1 MAPVWPIRLL
11 AAVLLLPLA
20 ALAARTADGI
30 ARVVIARL
38 HGAPLPLVRNAAGPA
53 APDAMGPMGSGASS
67 HRSASRLSVSM
78 LSISLPS
85 ISSLS
90 GGLALA
96 PFLFIPPGRFPAV
109 LGTDIDV
116 ILIPILLL
124 LSGWVGT
131 AGRRGPWA
139 SLWGWSL
146 PVAAVIGSAS
156 WVAWRT
162 GMPGAPLGLG
172 VFVTRSVWSVAEG
185 TVRVLGLSALAAA
198 TALVLPLFELGD
210 DADPAPVRVAD
221 SLRGLAMAALGVSL
235 FAPFSALDLFERGG
249 FLMAALDLPLFWGKA
264 VLARAAAG
272 AFFGRLSLRLGPERA
287 ARFCFASAAGLAL
300 AGGLLVLTA

>member
-1 MAPVWPIRLL
+1 MWPIRLF

-30 ARVVIARL
+30 ARVVVARL
-38 HGAPLPLVRNAAGPA
+38 HGAPPPPVRDAAGLA
-53 APDAMGPMGSGASS
+53 SPDTIGPMGSDAPSYRAASP
-67 HRSASRLSVSM
+67 LT
-78 LSISLPS
+78 ISLLS

-90 GGLALA
+90 GGLAS
-96 PFLFIPPGRFPAV
+96 FLFIPPGRFPAV
-109 LGTDIDV
+109 LGTDIDI
-116 ILIPILLL
+116 ILIPTLLL
-124 LSGWVGT
+124 LSGWAGT
-131 AGRRGPWA
+131 AGRRSPWA
-139 SLWGWSL
+139 SLWGWAL

-156 WVAWRT
+156 WVAWRK
-162 GMPGAPLGLG
+162 GMPGAPLGLA

-185 TVRVLGLSALAAA
+185 AGALGLSAVAAA
-198 TALVLPLFELGD
+198 TALVLPLFKLGD
-210 DADPAPVRVAD
+210 DEGPASARAAD
-221 SLRGLAMAALGVSL
+221 SIRGLAMAALGVSL
-235 FAPFSALDLFERGG
+235 FAPFSTLDLFERGG
-249 FLMAALDLPLFWGKA
+249 FLMAVVDLPLFWVKA

>member
-1 MAPVWPIRLL
+1 MWPIRLF

-30 ARVVIARL
+30 ARVVVARL
-38 HGAPLPLVRNAAGPA
+38 RGAPPPPVR
-53 APDAMGPMGSGASS
+53 DATGLASPNTIGPMGSDAPSYRAASP
-67 HRSASRLSVSM
+67 

-90 GGLALA
+90 VVLALA

-124 LSGWVGT
+124 LSGWAGT

-156 WVAWRT
+156 WLAWRT

-185 TVRVLGLSALAAA
+185 TVRALGLSALAAA

-210 DADPAPVRVAD
+210 DAGPAPVRGAD
-221 SLRGLAMAALGVSL
+221 SLRGLAVAALGVSL
-235 FAPFSALDLFERGG
+235 FVPFSVLDMFGRGG
-249 FLMAALDLPLFWGKA
+249 FFMAALDLPLFWGKV
-264 VLARAAAG
+264 VLVRAAAG
-272 AFFGRLSLRLGPERA
+272 ALFGLLSLCLGSERA
-287 ARFCFASAAGLAL
+287 TRFCFASATGLAL

>member
-1 MAPVWPIRLL
+1 MWPIRLF

-30 ARVVIARL
+30 ARAAAARL
-38 HGAPLPLVRNAAGPA
+38 RGAPPPPGRDAAGLA
-53 APDAMGPMGSGASS
+53 SPDTIGPMGSDAPSYRAASP
-67 HRSASRLSVSM
+67 
-78 LSISLPS
+78 LSISLLS

-96 PFLFIPPGRFPAV
+96 SFLFIPPGRFPAV
-109 LGTDIDV
+109 LGTDIDI
-116 ILIPILLL
+116 ILIPTLLL
-124 LSGWVGT
+124 LSGWAGT
-131 AGRRGPWA
+131 AGRRSPWA
-139 SLWGWSL
+139 SLWGWAL
-146 PVAAVIGSAS
+146 PVAAVLGSAS
-156 WVAWRT
+156 WVAWRK
-162 GMPGAPLGLG
+162 GMPGAPLGLA

-185 TVRVLGLSALAAA
+185 AGGLGLSAVAAA
-198 TALVLPLFELGD
+198 MALVLPLFKLGD
-210 DADPAPVRVAD
+210 DEGPASARAAD
-221 SLRGLAMAALGVSL
+221 SMRGLAMAALGVSL

-249 FLMAALDLPLFWGKA
+249 FLLAALDLPLFWGKT
-264 VLARAAAG
+264 VLVRAAAG

>member
-1 MAPVWPIRLL
+1 MWPIRLF

-30 ARVVIARL
+30 ARVVVARL
-38 HGAPLPLVRNAAGPA
+38 RGAPPPPVRDAAGLA
-53 APDAMGPMGSGASS
+53 SPDTIGPMGSDAPSYRAASP
-67 HRSASRLSVSM
+67 
-78 LSISLPS
+78 LSISLLS

-96 PFLFIPPGRFPAV
+96 SFLFIPPGRFPAV
-109 LGTDIDV
+109 LGTDIDI
-116 ILIPILLL
+116 ILIPTLLL
-124 LSGWVGT
+124 LSGWAGT
-131 AGRRGPWA
+131 AGRRGPWV
-139 SLWGWSL
+139 SLWGWAL

-156 WVAWRT
+156 WVAWRK
-162 GMPGAPLGLG
+162 GMPGAPLGLA

-185 TVRVLGLSALAAA
+185 AGVLGLSAVAAA
-198 TALVLPLFELGD
+198 AALVLPLFKLGD
-210 DADPAPVRVAD
+210 DEGPASARAAD
-221 SLRGLAMAALGVSL
+221 SMRGLAMAALGVSL

-249 FLMAALDLPLFWGKA
+249 FLMAALDLPLFWGKT
-264 VLARAAAG
+264 VLVRAAAW

-300 AGGLLVLTA
+300 AGGLLVLTS

>member
-1 MAPVWPIRLL
+1 MWTIRLS

-30 ARVVIARL
+30 ARAAVARF
-38 HGAPLPLVRNAAGPA
+38 HGAPLPPVRDAAGPA
-53 APDAMGPMGSGASS
+53 APDAMGPMGSGAPS
-67 HRSASRLSVSM
+67 HRSASRLSVSFF
-78 LSISLPS
+78 S

-90 GGLALA
+90 GVLALA

-109 LGTDIDV
+109 LGTDIDIV
-116 ILIPILLL
+116 LIPILLL
-124 LSGWVGT
+124 LSGWAGT
-131 AGRRGPWA
+131 AGRRGSWVSLCGWA
-139 SLWGWSL
+139 L

-172 VFVTRSVWSVAEG
+172 VFVTKSVWSVAEG

-210 DADPAPVRVAD
+210 DAAPAPIRGAD
-221 SLRGLAMAALGVSL
+221 SLRGLAAAALGVSL
-235 FAPFSALDLFERGG
+235 FVPFPALDMFGRGG
-249 FLMAALDLPLFWGKA
+249 LFMAALDLPLFWVKV
-264 VLARAAAG
+264 VLVRAAAG
-272 AFFGRLSLRLGPERA
+272 VLFGLLSLRLGPERA
-287 ARFCFASAAGLAL
+287 ARFCFASATGLAL
-300 AGGLLVLTA
+300 AGGLLVLTV

>member
-1 MAPVWPIRLL
+1 MWPIRLF

-30 ARVVIARL
+30 ARVVVARL
-38 HGAPLPLVRNAAGPA
+38 RGAPPPPVRDAAGLA
-53 APDAMGPMGSGASS
+53 SPDTIGPMGSDASLY
-67 HRSASRLSVSM
+67 RAASP
-78 LSISLPS
+78 LSISLLS

-96 PFLFIPPGRFPAV
+96 SFLFIPPGRFPAV
-109 LGTDIDV
+109 LGTDIDI
-116 ILIPILLL
+116 ILIPTLLL
-124 LSGWVGT
+124 LSGWAGT
-131 AGRRGPWA
+131 AGRRSPWA
-139 SLWGWSL
+139 SLWGWAL
-146 PVAAVIGSAS
+146 PVAAVLGSAS
-156 WVAWRT
+156 WVAWRK
-162 GMPGAPLGLG
+162 GMPGAPLGLA

-185 TVRVLGLSALAAA
+185 TVRALGLSAVAAA
-198 TALVLPLFELGD
+198 MALILPLFKLGD
-210 DADPAPVRVAD
+210 DKGPASARAAD
-221 SLRGLAMAALGVSL
+221 SMRGLAMAALGVSL

-249 FLMAALDLPLFWGKA
+249 FLMAALDLPLFWGKT
-264 VLARAAAG
+264 VLVRAAAG

>member
-1 MAPVWPIRLL
+1 MWPIRLF

-30 ARVVIARL
+30 ARVAVARL
-38 HGAPLPLVRNAAGPA
+38 RGAPPPPGRDAAGLTS
-53 APDAMGPMGSGASS
+53 PDTIGPMGSDAPSYRAASP
-67 HRSASRLSVSM
+67 
-78 LSISLPS
+78 LSISLLS

-96 PFLFIPPGRFPAV
+96 SFLFIPPGRFPAV
-109 LGTDIDV
+109 LGTDIDI
-116 ILIPILLL
+116 ILIPTLLL
-124 LSGWVGT
+124 LSGWAGT
-131 AGRRGPWA
+131 AGRRSPWA
-139 SLWGWSL
+139 SLWGWAL

-156 WVAWRT
+156 WVAWRK
-162 GMPGAPLGLG
+162 GMPGAPLGLA

-185 TVRVLGLSALAAA
+185 AGALGLSAVAAA
-198 TALVLPLFELGD
+198 TALVLPLFKLGD
-210 DADPAPVRVAD
+210 DEGPASARAAD
-221 SLRGLAMAALGVSL
+221 SIRGLAMAALGVSL
-235 FAPFSALDLFERGG
+235 FAPFSALDLSERGG
-249 FLMAALDLPLFWGKA
+249 FLMAVVDLPLFWVKA

>member
-1 MAPVWPIRLL
+1 MWPIRLF

-30 ARVVIARL
+30 ARVVVARL
-38 HGAPLPLVRNAAGPA
+38 RGAPPPPVRDAAGLA
-53 APDAMGPMGSGASS
+53 SPDTIGPMGSDAPSYRAASP
-67 HRSASRLSVSM
+67 
-78 LSISLPS
+78 LSISLLS

-96 PFLFIPPGRFPAV
+96 SFLFIPPGRFPAV
-109 LGTDIDV
+109 LGTDIDI
-116 ILIPILLL
+116 ILIPTLLL
-124 LSGWVGT
+124 LSGWAGT
-131 AGRRGPWA
+131 AGRRSPWA
-139 SLWGWSL
+139 SLWGWAL

-156 WVAWRT
+156 WVAWRK
-162 GMPGAPLGLG
+162 GMPGAPLGLE

-185 TVRVLGLSALAAA
+185 AGVLGLSAVAAA
-198 TALVLPLFELGD
+198 TALVLPLFKLGD
-210 DADPAPVRVAD
+210 DEGPASARAAD

-249 FLMAALDLPLFWGKA
+249 FLMAVVDLPLFWVKA

-287 ARFCFASAAGLAL
+287 VRFCFASAAGLAL

>member
-1 MAPVWPIRLL
+1 MWPIRLF

-30 ARVVIARL
+30 ARGVAARL
-38 HGAPLPLVRNAAGPA
+38 RGAPLPPGRDAAGLA
-53 APDAMGPMGSGASS
+53 SPDTIGPMGSDAPSYRAASP
-67 HRSASRLSVSM
+67 
-78 LSISLPS
+78 LSISLLS

-96 PFLFIPPGRFPAV
+96 SFLFIPPGRFPAV
-109 LGTDIDV
+109 LGTDIDI
-116 ILIPILLL
+116 ILIPTLLL
-124 LSGWVGT
+124 LSGWAGT
-131 AGRRGPWA
+131 AGRRSPWA
-139 SLWGWSL
+139 SLWGWAL
-146 PVAAVIGSAS
+146 PVAAVLGSAS
-156 WVAWRT
+156 WVAWRK
-162 GMPGAPLGLG
+162 GMPGAPLGLA

-185 TVRVLGLSALAAA
+185 AGGLGLSAVAAA
-198 TALVLPLFELGD
+198 MALVLPLFKLGD
-210 DADPAPVRVAD
+210 DEGPASARAAD
-221 SLRGLAMAALGVSL
+221 SMRGLAMAALGVSL

-249 FLMAALDLPLFWGKA
+249 FLLAALDLPLFWGKT
-264 VLARAAAG
+264 VLVRAAAG

>member
-1 MAPVWPIRLL
+1 MWPIRLF

-30 ARVVIARL
+30 ARVVVARL
-38 HGAPLPLVRNAAGPA
+38 RGAPPPPVRDAAGLA
-53 APDAMGPMGSGASS
+53 SPDTIGPMGSDAPSYRAASP
-67 HRSASRLSVSM
+67 
-78 LSISLPS
+78 LSISLLS

-96 PFLFIPPGRFPAV
+96 SFLFIPPGRFPAV
-109 LGTDIDV
+109 LGTDIDI
-116 ILIPILLL
+116 ILIPTLLL
-124 LSGWVGT
+124 LSGWAGT
-131 AGRRGPWA
+131 AGRRSPWA
-139 SLWGWSL
+139 SLWGWAL

-156 WVAWRT
+156 WVAWRK
-162 GMPGAPLGLG
+162 GMPGAPLGLA

-185 TVRVLGLSALAAA
+185 AGALGLSAVAAA
-198 TALVLPLFELGD
+198 TALVLPLFKLGD
-210 DADPAPVRVAD
+210 DEGPASARAAD
-221 SLRGLAMAALGVSL
+221 SIRGLAMAALGVSL
-235 FAPFSALDLFERGG
+235 FAPFSTLDLFERGG
-249 FLMAALDLPLFWGKA
+249 FLMAVVDLPLFWVKV

-287 ARFCFASAAGLAL
+287 VRFCFASAAGLAL

>member
-1 MAPVWPIRLL
+1 MWPIRLF

-30 ARVVIARL
+30 ARVVVARL
-38 HGAPLPLVRNAAGPA
+38 RGAPPPPVRDAAGLA
-53 APDAMGPMGSGASS
+53 SPDTIGPMGSDASLY
-67 HRSASRLSVSM
+67 RAASP
-78 LSISLPS
+78 LSISLLS

-96 PFLFIPPGRFPAV
+96 SFLFIPPGRFPAV
-109 LGTDIDV
+109 LGTDIDI
-116 ILIPILLL
+116 ILIPTLLL
-124 LSGWVGT
+124 LSGWAGT
-131 AGRRGPWA
+131 AGRRSPWA
-139 SLWGWSL
+139 SLWGWAL
-146 PVAAVIGSAS
+146 PVAAVLGSAS
-156 WVAWRT
+156 WVAWRK
-162 GMPGAPLGLG
+162 GMPGAPLGLA

-185 TVRVLGLSALAAA
+185 TVRALGLSAVAAA
-198 TALVLPLFELGD
+198 MALILPLFKLGD
-210 DADPAPVRVAD
+210 DEGPASARAAD
-221 SLRGLAMAALGVSL
+221 SMRGLAMAALGVSL

-249 FLMAALDLPLFWGKA
+249 FLMAALDLPLFWGKT
-264 VLARAAAG
+264 VLVRAAAG

>member
-1 MAPVWPIRLL
+1 MWTIRLS

-30 ARVVIARL
+30 ARAAVARF
-38 HGAPLPLVRNAAGPA
+38 HGAPLPPVRDAAGPA
-53 APDAMGPMGSGASS
+53 APDAMGPMGSGAPS
-67 HRSASRLSVSM
+67 HRSASRLSVSFF
-78 LSISLPS
+78 S

-90 GGLALA
+90 VVLALA

-124 LSGWVGT
+124 LSGWAGT

-156 WVAWRT
+156 WLAWRT

-172 VFVTRSVWSVAEG
+172 VFVTKSVWSVAEG

-210 DADPAPVRVAD
+210 DVDPAPVRGAD
-221 SLRGLAMAALGVSL
+221 SLRGLAAAALGVSL
-235 FAPFSALDLFERGG
+235 FVPFSALDMFGRGG
-249 FLMAALDLPLFWGKA
+249 LFVAALDLPLFWGKV
-264 VLARAAAG
+264 VLVRAAAG
-272 AFFGRLSLRLGPERA
+272 ALFGLLFLRLGPERTM
-287 ARFCFASAAGLAL
+287 RFCFASATGLAL

>member
-1 MAPVWPIRLL
+1 MWTIRLS

-30 ARVVIARL
+30 ARAAVARF
-38 HGAPLPLVRNAAGPA
+38 HGAPLPPVRDAAGPA
-53 APDAMGPMGSGASS
+53 APDAMGPMGSGAPS
-67 HRSASRLSVSM
+67 HRSASRLSVSFF
-78 LSISLPS
+78 S

-90 GGLALA
+90 VVLALA

-109 LGTDIDV
+109 LGTDIDIV
-116 ILIPILLL
+116 LIPILLL
-124 LSGWVGT
+124 LSGWAGT
-131 AGRRGPWA
+131 AGRRGSWV
-139 SLWGWSL
+139 SLWGWAL

-172 VFVTRSVWSVAEG
+172 VFVTKSVWSVAEG

-210 DADPAPVRVAD
+210 DAAPAPIRGAD
-221 SLRGLAMAALGVSL
+221 SLRGLAAAALGVSL
-235 FAPFSALDLFERGG
+235 FVPFPALDMFGRGG
-249 FLMAALDLPLFWGKA
+249 LFMAALDLPLFWVKV
-264 VLARAAAG
+264 VLVRAAAG
-272 AFFGRLSLRLGPERA
+272 VLFGLLSLRLGPERA
-287 ARFCFASAAGLAL
+287 ARFCFASATGLAL
-300 AGGLLVLTA
+300 AGGLLVLTS